1 LPGLTLWLP
10 PPTEVEAS
18 ARFRHAQRLM
28 IRGPEDRA
36 EVDAEHERCI
46 VGHVGYPGYPV
57 RCLAAPES
65 TIVVEGHAYDRTADQ
80 LGHDLQEVVRRAFEA
95 TDARD
100 VVSDFVTEV
109 DGDFLVVAVA
119 AAGDR
124 CIVFS
129 DALGRLPAYLQVGP
143 AGLVLAREP
152 KFVGGIAGNWGFD
165 RLGLA
170 QSFWLGY
177 PLGERTLFDGIERTG
192 AGFFLEARPAA
203 DGVQSSRASTYA
215 FRCDDKSDLR
225 GLKASAADLSSR
237 FTVAT
242 EGRARAA
249 GDAPVVVSL
258 SGGNDS
264 RTVLGSLGHA
274 RDQAIAATFRRA
286 GGGHSADV
294 LVAERI
300 AGSLGIPWE
309 SIELSPVGADEEERL
324 VWMKDGLNP
333 VTMAFI
339 LPFLE
344 ETRRRW
350 GDRTVLLTGDGGDKV
365 FPDLRPVRR
374 PRSLDG
380 LVDAVVEDAAMMP
393 AAAVEALFGLAT
405 GSLVDELRSRLDAY
419 PEPSFEH
426 KFVRWQIA
434 ERARKWLFEGED
446 RARSFVWQASPFYAL
461 PVFEAALAVP
471 DDLKTDLRF
480 YAEVQ
485 RQIDPIL
492 LTQPHADTGL
502 LIDSA
507 RFRRRAATRR
517 LALRALG
524 PLGRPLLKRLKADRT
539 DPSALRSDAVSRLR
553 DADLAGSRLMQT
565 MDPTIAADLVAKATR
580 RGLQNWSTV
589 LLLDRLWAERIPLRG
604 DVADTP

>member
-1 LPGLTLWLP
+1 MTVWLP
-10 PPTEVEAS
+10 APTEVDAG
-18 ARFRHAQRLM
+18 ARFRRAQRLM
-28 IRGPEDRA
+28 IRGPEDTA
-36 EVDAEHERCI
+36 EIDVEHERCI

-57 RCLAAPES
+57 RCLVAPEC
-65 TIVVEGHAYDRTADQ
+65 TIVIEGHAYDRTVDQ
-80 LGHDLQEVVRRAFEA
+80 LGSDVQELVRRAFQA

-100 VVSDFVTEV
+100 VVADFIKDT

-119 AAGDR
+119 ASGDR

-129 DALGRLPAYLQVGP
+129 DALGRLPAYLQIGS
-143 AGLVLAREP
+143 AGLALAREP
-152 KFVGGIAGNWGFD
+152 KFVGGIAGTWGFD

-177 PLGERTLFDGIERTG
+177 PLGERTLFEGIERTG
-192 AGFFLEARPAA
+192 AGFFLEARPTA
-203 DGVQSSRASTYA
+203 DGVRSRRTSTYD
-215 FRCDDKSDLR
+215 FRCDDKPDLR
-225 GLKASAADLSSR
+225 GLKPSAADLASR
-237 FTVAT
+237 FIGAT

-249 GDAPVVVSL
+249 GGAPVVVSL

-264 RTVLGSLGHA
+264 RTVLGGLGQV
-274 RDQAIAATFRRA
+274 RDHAIAATFRRA
-286 GGGHSADV
+286 GGEHSADV

-300 AGSLGIPWE
+300 ARSLGIPWE
-309 SIELSPVGADEEERL
+309 SIELSPVGTGEEEHL

-350 GDRTVLLTGDGGDKV
+350 GDRAVLLTGDGGDKV

-374 PRSLDG
+374 PGSMDG
-380 LVDAVVEDAAMMP
+380 LVNAVVEDAAMMP
-393 AAAVEALFGLAT
+393 AGAVEVLFGLPT

-446 RARSFVWQASPFYAL
+446 RARCFVWQATPFYAL

-480 YAEVQ
+480 YSEVQ
-485 RQIDPIL
+485 RQVDPLL

-507 RFRRRAATRR
+507 RFRRRATTRR

-524 PLGRPLLKRLKADRT
+524 PFGRPLLQRLKADRN
-539 DPSALRSDAVSRLR
+539 DPVALRSDVVSRLR
-553 DADLAGSRLMQT
+553 DADPAGSRLMQT
-565 MDPTIAADLVAKATR
+565 MDPTMTGNLVATATR

-589 LLLDRLWAERIPLRG
+589 LLLDRLWAERIPLREG
-604 DVADTP
+604 AADAP

>member
-1 LPGLTLWLP
+1 MPGLTVWLP
-10 PPTEVEAS
+10 APTQVGAG
-18 ARFRHAQRLM
+18 ARFRRAQRLM
-28 IRGPEDRA
+28 IRGAEDTA
-36 EVDAEHERCI
+36 EIDVEHERCI

-57 RCLAAPES
+57 RCLVAPES

-80 LGHDLQEVVRRAFEA
+80 FDRDVQELVRRAFDA
-95 TDARD
+95 TDARE
-100 VVSDFVTEV
+100 VVSDFVKGT

-119 AAGDR
+119 ATGDR

-129 DALGRLPAYLQVGP
+129 DALGRLPVYLQDGP
-143 AGLVLAREP
+143 AGLALAREP
-152 KFVGGIAGNWGFD
+152 KFLGGIAGTWGFD

-170 QSFWLGY
+170 QSFWLGF
-177 PLGERTLFDGIERTG
+177 PLGERTLFEGIERTG
-192 AGFFLEARPAA
+192 VGFFLEARPTD

-215 FRCDDKSDLR
+215 FRCDAKSDVR
-225 GLKASAADLSSR
+225 GLQASATDLAAR
-237 FTVAT
+237 FVAAT
-242 EGRARAA
+242 EARARAA

-264 RTVLGSLGHA
+264 RSVLGGLGQA
-274 RDQAIAATFRRA
+274 REHAIAATFRRP
-286 GGGHSADV
+286 GGGHAADV
-294 LVAERI
+294 LGAERI

-309 SIELSPVGADEEERL
+309 SIDLSPVGADEEERL

-350 GDRTVLLTGDGGDKV
+350 GDRAVLLTGDGGDKV

-374 PRSLDG
+374 PRTMDG
-380 LVDAVVEDAAMMP
+380 LVSAVLEDAAMLP
-393 AAAVEALFGLAT
+393 APAVEMLFGLAP
-405 GSLVDELRSRLDAY
+405 GSLVEELRSRLSGY
-419 PEPSFEH
+419 PEPSLEH

-434 ERARKWLFEGED
+434 SRAQKWLFEGED
-446 RARSFVWQASPFYAL
+446 RARCFVWQATPFYAL
-461 PVFEAALAVP
+461 PVFEAAMAVP

-485 RQIDPIL
+485 RRIDPLL
-492 LTQPHADTGL
+492 LTEPHADTGL

-517 LALRALG
+517 LALRAFG
-524 PLGRPLLKRLKADRT
+524 PFGRPLLQRLKADRT
-539 DPSALRSDAVSRLR
+539 DPTALRSDVMSRLR
-553 DADLAGSRLMQT
+553 DADLGGSRLVQT
-565 MDPTIAADLVAKATR
+565 MDPTMAAKLASTATR
-580 RGLQNWSTV
+580 RGLQNWST
-589 LLLDRLWAERIPLRG
+589 
-604 DVADTP
+604 

>member
-1 LPGLTLWLP
+1 MPGLTVWLP
-10 PPTEVEAS
+10 APTEVDAG
-18 ARFRHAQRLM
+18 ARFRRAQRLM
-28 IRGPEDRA
+28 IRGPEDTA
-36 EVDAEHERCI
+36 EVDVEHERCI

-57 RCLAAPES
+57 RCLVAPEF
-65 TIVVEGHAYDRTADQ
+65 TIVLEGHAYDRTADQ
-80 LGHDLQEVVRRAFEA
+80 LGRDLQELVRRAFHT
-95 TDARD
+95 TDALD
-100 VVSDFVTEV
+100 VVSDFVRAT
-109 DGDFLVVAVA
+109 DGDFLAVAVA
-119 AAGDR
+119 ATGER

-129 DALGRLPAYLQVGP
+129 DALGRLPVYVQIGP
-143 AGLVLAREP
+143 AGLALAREP
-152 KFVGGIAGNWGFD
+152 KFVAGIAGTWGFD
-165 RLGLA
+165 RLALA

-177 PLGERTLFDGIERTG
+177 PLGERTLLDGIERTG
-192 AGFFLEARPAA
+192 SGLFLEARPTAA
-203 DGVQSSRASTYA
+203 GVQSRRGSTYA
-215 FRCDDKSDLR
+215 FRSDAKSDLR
-225 GLKASAADLSSR
+225 GAKASAADLASR
-237 FTVAT
+237 FIAAT

-249 GDAPVVVSL
+249 GGAPAVVSL

-264 RTVLGSLGHA
+264 RSVLAGLGQS
-274 RDQAIAATFRRA
+274 RDHAIAATFRRA

-300 AGSLGIPWE
+300 ARSLGIPWE

-344 ETRRRW
+344 EIRRRW
-350 GDRTVLLTGDGGDKV
+350 GDRAVLLTGDGGDKV
-365 FPDLRPVRR
+365 FPDLRAVRR
-374 PRSLDG
+374 PRTMDG
-380 LVDAVVEDAAMMP
+380 LVSAVVEDASMMR
-393 AAAVEALFGLAT
+393 AEAVETLFGLPP
-405 GSLVDELRSRLDAY
+405 GSLVEDLRSRLAGY

-446 RARSFVWQASPFYAL
+446 RARCFVWQATPFYSL

-485 RQIDPIL
+485 RQIDPVL

-507 RFRRRAATRR
+507 RFRRRAITRR
-517 LALRALG
+517 WTLRALG
-524 PLGRPLLKRLKADRT
+524 PLGRPLLQRLKADRT
-539 DPSALRSDAVSRLR
+539 DPAALRSDVMSRLR
-553 DADLAGSRLMQT
+553 DADVAGSRLMQT
-565 MDPTIAADLVAKATR
+565 LDATTAANLVSTATR

-589 LLLDRLWAERIPLRG
+589 LLLDRLWAERIPVRG
-604 DVADTP
+604 DAADSP